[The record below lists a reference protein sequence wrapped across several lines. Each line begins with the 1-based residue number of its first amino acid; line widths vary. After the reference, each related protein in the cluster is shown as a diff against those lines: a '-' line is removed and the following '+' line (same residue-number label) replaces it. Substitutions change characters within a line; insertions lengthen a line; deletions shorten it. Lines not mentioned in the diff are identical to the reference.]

1 MATITRSE
9 LLEQIVQTVY
19 ECAPELEGKEL
30 TEDTVINT
38 DTGVDSMGMTLIIC
52 RLEANLGVQIPQRQW
67 KKLYTLGD
75 VVNAFEA
82 RID

>member
-1 MATITRSE
+1 MKTMTRAE
-9 LLEQIVQTVY
+9 LLEKIVAVVY
-19 ECAPELEGKEL
+19 ECAPELEGTNL
-30 TEDTVINT
+30 TEETVINT

-52 RLEANLGVQIPQRQW
+52 RLEAQFNVQIPQRQW

-75 VVNAFEA
+75 VVNAFEQ

>member
-52 RLEANLGVQIPQRQW
+52 RLEANLDIKIPHKEW
-67 KKLYTLGD
+67 DELLTLGD
-75 VVNAFEA
+75 VVNAFYSRME
-82 RID
+82 

>member
-1 MATITRSE
+1 MKTMTRAE
-9 LLEQIVQTVY
+9 LFDKIVATVY
-19 ECAPELEGKEL
+19 ECAPDLEGKQL
-30 TEDTVINT
+30 REDTVINT

-52 RLEANLGVQIPQRQW
+52 RLEANFGVQIPQRQW